1 MNELNNIKEQLTTA
15 LSQIEAYETK
25 PTKAE
30 SGRIRKTLGEVKK
43 QVTGV
48 RAALVAADKAA

>member
-1 MNELNNIKEQLTTA
+1 MTELNTIKQELTTA

-30 SGRIRKTLGEVKK
+30 SGRIRKTLGSIKN

-48 RAALVAADKAA
+48 RAALVAADKA